1 MNNYTNKT
9 KKINDNKTRKINNWT
24 RKIQKETENGIK
36 QEEITNE

>member
-9 KKINDNKTRKINNWT
+9 KKMNNNKKKNKWT

-36 QEEITNE
+36 QEELTNK